1 MRAFILTACI
11 LLGTISQAQSV
22 FGGLYDFRLKELIG
36 GTQTKLTDLRFGKVT
51 LELDGYAGASLKTQ
65 TPVFGVVVGK
75 WLSVD
80 SDGKLRVF
88 PCVGVGSVGRPNFD
102 FSGFK
107 PGFVVGIEIAY
118 RF

>member
-1 MRAFILTACI
+1 MRSLILTACI
-11 LLGTISQAQSV
+11 LLGTISPAQSV
-22 FGGLYDFRLKELIG
+22 FGGLYDLRLKELIG

-51 LELDGYAGASLKTQ
+51 LELDGYAGASLKTN

-75 WLSVD
+75 WIPLD
-80 SDGKLRVF
+80 SDGKIQLF
-88 PCVGVGSVGRPNFD
+88 PCVGVGSTGRPNFD

-107 PGFVVGIEIAY
+107 PGFVIGLEISY